1 MKTKNVSLK
10 GVLSILTAVIM
21 LIGVIP
27 CATAAEVVVR
37 ELQADV
43 LGGTLTVTGVL
54 SNAEKANHVLAL
66 VSAAGKDVSELS
78 TEEDYKKVVAMGYGA
93 TTSTDTESFSITVE
107 MPDKLSSGTYRVT
120 VGNSV
125 AVNNPYAEFYYLG
138 HADRETLL
146 TAVNN
151 EEITAEEFVAVLNKI
166 PVAFDASGA
175 STAIF
180 KTLGKNAKLKL
191 AELILAARDSEEY
204 AQSEI
209 DIVAFG
215 EISKEALLV
224 ASFAAADADKG
235 YEAAFAAVKYYN
247 ELAGLDLNNAFF
259 TRLSDAENFVKAINA
274 QGEVTKAED
283 ISAAMDSAL
292 VLARLNETSYLA
304 MPQFIKDNNDFFG
317 VDEDE
322 YKEVTSVKK
331 LKEYLCSALRSNT
344 PVYTKAD
351 FATAWT
357 ASVEKAKEDYAKYKK
372 NQGGGSSSN
381 KADKKDNVLTT
392 TTINQGLLR
401 NDPLDK
407 KTTIDEYYDD
417 LAGYEWAFGAILDLT
432 QNNIINGTG
441 NKKFEPARSLKR
453 EEFMKLLVNVFN
465 LADLKATCSFSD
477 VTDKDAWYYVYIA
490 SAQQAG
496 ITTGRGDGT
505 FGIGDVV
512 TREEMATLIYR
523 AAQKAGITLSRLPQ
537 SATVYSDE
545 NAISP
550 YALEAVGVLSDNQV
564 IGAASEGVF
573 LPQTG
578 ASRAQAASAIYNI
591 KKYIK

>member
-10 GVLSILTAVIM
+10 RVLSILTAVIM

-191 AELILAARDSEEY
+191 AELILAARDSEEG
-204 AQSEI
+204 EI

-372 NQGGGSSSN
+372 NQGGGGSSS
-381 KADKKDNVLTT
+381 KDDKKDNVLTT